1 MRPGK
6 LGEQIVIKS
15 EYAFSKIRFEGF
27 EVAQKE
33 QFYVLRKTRDDE
45 ASQTYLDILEEGE
58 DGLYIQDILRGGISN
73 DDPRIPRNVSV

>member
-1 MRPGK
+1 M
-6 LGEQIVIKS
+6 IKS
-15 EYAFSKIRFEGF
+15 ESAFSKNRFEGF
-27 EVAQKE
+27 EIAQKE

>member
-6 LGEQIVIKS
+6 LGAQIVIKS

>member
-1 MRPGK
+1 M
-6 LGEQIVIKS
+6 IKS

-45 ASQTYLDILEEGE
+45 VSQTYLDILEEGE
-58 DGLYIQDILRGGISN
+58 DGLYILDILRGGISN
-73 DDPRIPRNVSV
+73 DDPRIPRNASV